1 MGARR
6 PAAVAAVAQFVAL
19 AICANAS
26 ASSACAATGVQ
37 PTAATAHDAAA
48 AIVCEINGLRA
59 ADGLPPLRANPRLAS
74 AAQRFAH
81 DMSSRH
87 YFSHVTPGGV
97 GLTARVKRT
106 GYLRGAAWSSLS
118 EDIDWGS
125 NVFSTPLAAAQ
136 GWMQSS
142 PHRKNILDP
151 GMHDIG
157 VGVAQGAA
165 WPGGEQGV
173 FYVADFGTRQAARS
187 SRRRT

>member
-6 PAAVAAVAQFVAL
+6 PAAVAAVAQFLAL

-37 PTAATAHDAAA
+37 PTAATARDAAA
-48 AIVCEINGLRA
+48 TVVCEINALRA
-59 ADGLPPLRANPRLAS
+59 GGGLPPLRPNPRLAS

-81 DMSSRH
+81 DMAARH

-97 GLTARVKRT
+97 DLTGRVRRT
-106 GYLRGAAWSSLS
+106 GYLKGAAWSSLS

-125 NVFSTPLAAAQ
+125 SVFSTPLAAAQ
-136 GWMQSS
+136 GWMQSP
-142 PHRKNILDP
+142 PHRKNIMDP

-165 WPGGEQGV
+165 CPGGDQGV
-173 FYVADFGTRQAARS
+173 FYVADFGWREAARS

>member
-6 PAAVAAVAQFVAL
+6 PAAFAAVAQFVAL

-26 ASSACAATGVQ
+26 ASSTCGATGVQ
-37 PTAATAHDAAA
+37 PTAATASDAAA
-48 AIVCEINGLRA
+48 TIVCEINGLRA
-59 ADGLPPLRANPRLAS
+59 AGGLPPLRSNPRLAWG
-74 AAQRFAH
+74 AQRFAH
-81 DMSSRH
+81 DMASRH

-97 GLTARVKRT
+97 GLTARVRRT
-106 GYLRGAAWSSLS
+106 GYLKGAAWSSLS

-125 NVFSTPLAAAQ
+125 SVFSTPLAATQ
-136 GWMQSS
+136 GWMQSP

-173 FYVADFGTRQAARS
+173 FYVADFGWRQTARS